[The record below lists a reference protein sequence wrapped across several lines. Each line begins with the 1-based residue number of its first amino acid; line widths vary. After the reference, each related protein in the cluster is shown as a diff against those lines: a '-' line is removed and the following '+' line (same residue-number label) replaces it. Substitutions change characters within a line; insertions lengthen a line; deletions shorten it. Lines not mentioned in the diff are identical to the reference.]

1 MGAIKTENFSSV
13 EITTEHD
20 LWVWLSHNF
29 GSQDSVWLIT
39 YKKSTPQKYLSR
51 EQVLDALIAYGW
63 IDGIRRKLDDQRTMQ
78 LISQR
83 KTQSWSATYKQ
94 RAERL
99 EAEGRMQPAGSD
111 AIAQSKR
118 LGLWDVMQDVDALV
132 VPDDLQNLARH
143 RSDRSNLFRNLPTI
157 IQTQHLALAKI
168 RKNRKDATKTFG
180 CDFHSMQSKMSD
192 TANVTLGAD
201 KFWYNRLCPTF
212 YKMCKYLLTYF
223 IFDKE

>member
-13 EITTEHD
+13 EITNEQD
-20 LWVWLSHNF
+20 LWIWLSNNF
-29 GSQDSVWLIT
+29 GSQESVWLIT

-99 EAEGRMQPAGSD
+99 VAAGRMQPAGRD
-111 AIAQSKR
+111 HTIQAVR
-118 LGLWDVMQDVDALV
+118 PVGCY
-132 VPDDLQNLARH
+132 ARCRCIG
-143 RSDRSNLFRNLPTI
+143 RSRRF
-157 IQTQHLALAKI
+157 
-168 RKNRKDATKTFG
+168 
-180 CDFHSMQSKMSD
+180 
-192 TANVTLGAD
+192 ANFA
-201 KFWYNRLCPTF
+201 R
-212 YKMCKYLLTYF
+212 
-223 IFDKE
+223 

>member
-13 EITTEHD
+13 EITNEQD
-20 LWVWLSHNF
+20 LWIWLSNNF
-29 GSQDSVWLIT
+29 GSQESVWLIT
-39 YKKSTPQKYLSR
+39 CKKSTPQKYLSR

-99 EAEGRMQPAGSD
+99 VAAGRMQPTGRD
-111 AIAQSKR
+111 AITQSRR

-132 VPDDLQNLARH
+132 VPDDLQIL
-143 RSDRSNLFRNLPTI
+143 LY
-157 IQTQHLALAKI
+157 
-168 RKNRKDATKTFG
+168 KDAT
-180 CDFHSMQSKMSD
+180 
-192 TANVTLGAD
+192 AA
-201 KFWYNRLCPTF
+201 
-212 YKMCKYLLTYF
+212 TYF
-223 IFDKE
+223 ETCPPSYKRNVLRWLKSAKTERTRQKRLHSIFTECKTENRIPQM

>member
-13 EITTEHD
+13 EITNEQD
-20 LWVWLSHNF
+20 LWIWLSNNF
-29 GSQDSVWLIT
+29 GSQESVWLIT

-99 EAEGRMQPAGSD
+99 EAEGRMQQSGRD
-111 AIAQSKR
+111 AISQTKL
-118 LGLWDVMQDVDALV
+118 LGLWDAMQDVDTLV
-132 VPDDLQNLARH
+132 IPNDLQILLDK
-143 RSDRSNLFRNLPTI
+143 DR
-157 IQTQHLALAKI
+157 
-168 RKNRKDATKTFG
+168 
-180 CDFHSMQSKMSD
+180 
-192 TANVTLGAD
+192 TAA
-201 KFWYNRLCPTF
+201 
-212 YKMCKYLLTYF
+212 TYF
-223 IFDKE
+223 KDCPPSYKRNALRWLKSAKTTRTRQKRLDSIFTESKAEKRIPQM

>member
-13 EITTEHD
+13 EITNEQD
-20 LWVWLSHNF
+20 LWIWLSNNF
-29 GSQDSVWLIT
+29 GSQESVWLIT

-99 EAEGRMQPAGSD
+99 VAAGRMQPTGRD
-111 AIAQSKR
+111 AITQSKR
-118 LGLWDVMQDVDALV
+118 LGLWNVMQDVDALV
-132 VPDDLQNLARH
+132 VPDDLQIL
-143 RSDRSNLFRNLPTI
+143 LY
-157 IQTQHLALAKI
+157 
-168 RKNRKDATKTFG
+168 KDAT
-180 CDFHSMQSKMSD
+180 
-192 TANVTLGAD
+192 AA
-201 KFWYNRLCPTF
+201 
-212 YKMCKYLLTYF
+212 TYF
-223 IFDKE
+223 ETCPPSYIRNVLRWLKSAKTERTRQKRLHSIFTECKTEKRIPQM

>member
-13 EITTEHD
+13 EITNEQD
-20 LWVWLSHNF
+20 LWIWLSNNF
-29 GSQDSVWLIT
+29 GSQESVWLIT

-99 EAEGRMQPAGSD
+99 VAAGRMQPTGRD
-111 AIAQSKR
+111 AITQSKR

-132 VPDDLQNLARH
+132 VPDDLQILLDKN
-143 RSDRSNLFRNLPTI
+143 PT
-157 IQTQHLALAKI
+157 
-168 RKNRKDATKTFG
+168 AT
-180 CDFHSMQSKMSD
+180 
-192 TANVTLGAD
+192 
-201 KFWYNRLCPTF
+201 
-212 YKMCKYLLTYF
+212 TYF
-223 IFDKE
+223 ETCPPSYIRNVLRWLKSAKTERTHQKRLHSIFTECKTEKRIPQM

>member
-1 MGAIKTENFSSV
+1 MWI
-13 EITTEHD
+13 
-20 LWVWLSHNF
+20 WLSNNF
-29 GSQDSVWLIT
+29 GSQESVWLIT

-99 EAEGRMQPAGSD
+99 VAAGRMQPTGRD
-111 AIAQSKR
+111 AITQSKR

-132 VPDDLQNLARH
+132 VPDDLQILLDKN
-143 RSDRSNLFRNLPTI
+143 PT
-157 IQTQHLALAKI
+157 
-168 RKNRKDATKTFG
+168 AT
-180 CDFHSMQSKMSD
+180 
-192 TANVTLGAD
+192 
-201 KFWYNRLCPTF
+201 
-212 YKMCKYLLTYF
+212 TYF
-223 IFDKE
+223 ETCPPSYIRNVLRWLKSAKTERTRQKRLHSIFTECKTEKRIPQM

>member
-20 LWVWLSHNF
+20 LWVWLSKNF

-39 YKKSTPQKYLSR
+39 YEKSTPQKYLSR

-94 RAERL
+94 RADRL
-99 EAEGRMQPAGSD
+99 EAGGRMQKSGRD
-111 AIAQSKR
+111 AISQSKL
-118 LGLWDVMQDVDALV
+118 LGLWDAMQDVDTLV
-132 VPDDLQNLARH
+132 IPNDLQILLDE
-143 RSDRSNLFRNLPTI
+143 DRTAATYFTDCPPSYKRNVLRW
-157 IQTQHLALAKI
+157 LKSAKTERTRQKRLDSI
-168 RKNRKDATKTFG
+168 FTECKAKNRIPQ
-180 CDFHSMQSKMSD
+180 M
-192 TANVTLGAD
+192 
-201 KFWYNRLCPTF
+201 
-212 YKMCKYLLTYF
+212 
-223 IFDKE
+223 

>member
-13 EITTEHD
+13 EITNEQD
-20 LWVWLSHNF
+20 LWIWLSNNF
-29 GSQDSVWLIT
+29 GSQESVWLIT

-99 EAEGRMQPAGSD
+99 VAAGRMQPTGRD
-111 AIAQSKR
+111 AITQSKR

-132 VPDDLQNLARH
+132 VPDDLQILLDKN
-143 RSDRSNLFRNLPTI
+143 PT
-157 IQTQHLALAKI
+157 
-168 RKNRKDATKTFG
+168 AT
-180 CDFHSMQSKMSD
+180 
-192 TANVTLGAD
+192 
-201 KFWYNRLCPTF
+201 
-212 YKMCKYLLTYF
+212 TYF
-223 IFDKE
+223 ETCPPSYIRNVLRWLNSAKTERTRQKRLHSIFTECKTENRIPQM

>member
-1 MGAIKTENFSSV
+1 MGVIRTENFSSV

-20 LWVWLSHNF
+20 LWVWLSNNF

-99 EAEGRMQPAGSD
+99 EAEGRMQKSGRD
-111 AIAQSKR
+111 AISQSKL
-118 LGLWDVMQDVDALV
+118 LGLWDAMQDVDTLV
-132 VPDDLQNLARH
+132 IPNDLQILLDK
-143 RSDRSNLFRNLPTI
+143 DR
-157 IQTQHLALAKI
+157 
-168 RKNRKDATKTFG
+168 
-180 CDFHSMQSKMSD
+180 
-192 TANVTLGAD
+192 TAA
-201 KFWYNRLCPTF
+201 
-212 YKMCKYLLTYF
+212 TYF
-223 IFDKE
+223 TDFPPSYKRNVLRWLKSAKTERTRQKRLDSIFTECKAENRIPQM